1 MAAVAEDKCRI
12 HVAGDKADLYF
23 HTDELHGSVV
33 TDGINGH
40 RGIPAD
46 LAFHPVEEA
55 FIKPFHGSDRA
66 RPALG
71 GLIAVKR
78 RRPYASV
85 EGQVIF
91 PDKVPEDAVELLQGM
106 DRIHVQPVYK
116 PFLCGPPKALLL
128 AFGCPVPWAVMDQ
141 GRPDGSADQGELLV
155 GIGGAIVDH
164 EFGRNVIRGDGVLEN
179 LLEPRGVVVIEKLRA
194 DDHAGVVVDDADGI
208 DPAAFP
214 VLRDVREIAR
224 IRLIPIS

>member
-23 HTDELHGSVV
+23 HTDELHGRVV

-78 RRPYASV
+78 RRLYAGV

-106 DRIHVQPVYK
+106 DRIHVPACLWMPRPLGGYGS
-116 PFLCGPPKALLL
+116 GPSR
-128 AFGCPVPWAVMDQ
+128 WIRRS
-141 GRPDGSADQGELLV
+141 GRA
-155 GIGGAIVDH
+155 ARWNR
-164 EFGRNVIRGDGVLEN
+164 GRHCR
-179 LLEPRGVVVIEKLRA
+179 P
-194 DDHAGVVVDDADGI
+194 
-208 DPAAFP
+208 
-214 VLRDVREIAR
+214 
-224 IRLIPIS
+224 